1 MLPIVSH
8 SGLIACMSCVH
19 RYFRMDSSA
28 TQFHIE
34 THENTSGV
42 WSMWYLNHFD
52 RSVVLK
58 DVFVS
63 RETKHI
69 LKVRV
74 VFLSWF

>member
-1 MLPIVSH
+1 MLNVVSH
-8 SGLIACMSCVH
+8 SGLIACTSCVH

-34 THENTSGV
+34 TNENTSGV

-52 RSVVLK
+52 RSVVLN

-63 RETKHI
+63 KETKHI
-69 LKVRV
+69 LKVSI
-74 VFLSWF
+74 VFLSKF